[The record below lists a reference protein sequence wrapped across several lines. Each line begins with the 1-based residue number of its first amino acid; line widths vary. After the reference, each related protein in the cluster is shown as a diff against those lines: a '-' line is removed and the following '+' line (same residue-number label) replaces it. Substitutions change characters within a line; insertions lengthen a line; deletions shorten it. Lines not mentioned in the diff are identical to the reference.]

1 MQRVREQTRR
11 KEANDWILSE
21 KDDRISQDDS
31 SDNVSR
37 KWSNWIAWWQSAA
50 IHTDAGETFA

>member
-37 KWSNWIAWWQSAA
+37 K
-50 IHTDAGETFA
+50 